1 MANRQKGKVGGKGL
15 QYCPKCRTKLPKAA
29 MYCPSCGTPL
39 TPSKKEREIKRP
51 RKVRTE
57 EFEVTGSELVD
68 KVKALIHEG
77 NIRRITIKN
86 QKGKTLI
93 EIPLTLGVIGA
104 VLAPV
109 LAAVGAIAAMATKC
123 TIAIERVEE
132 N

>member
-1 MANRQKGKVGGKGL
+1 M
-15 QYCPKCRTKLPKAA
+15 QYCRRCKTKLPKAA

-39 TPSKKEREIKRP
+39 APSKEERGIKRP
-51 RKVRTE
+51 RKALIE
-57 EFEVTGSELVD
+57 EFEVTGGELVE
-68 KVKALIHEG
+68 KVKALVHEG

-86 QKGKTLI
+86 QEGKTII

-109 LAAVGAIAAMATKC
+109 LAAVGAIAALATKC
-123 TIAIERVEE
+123 TIAIERVEK